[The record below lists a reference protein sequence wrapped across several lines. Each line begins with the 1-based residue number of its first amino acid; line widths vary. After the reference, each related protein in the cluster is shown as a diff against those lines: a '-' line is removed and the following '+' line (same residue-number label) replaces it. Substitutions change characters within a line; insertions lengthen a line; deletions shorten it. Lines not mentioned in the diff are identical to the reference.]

1 MEKIRLQ
8 MQEVRPDVPLEI
20 VELPEG
26 HSLNDMWVNYGTDGI
41 LKLFK
46 NATPEKSGVTLQI
59 HNNYKISYK
68 GTSGIFYVVGNLP
81 MDLGNL
87 RVSLQIVK
95 NDTQKKHRLKV
106 DLFDFGNVQNQ
117 CTELSEKHGFDYG
130 ELEADLLLLTDLLE

>member
-8 MQEVRPDVPLEI
+8 MQQLRPEVPLSI

-46 NATPEKSGVTLQI
+46 NATTEKSGVPLQVY
-59 HNNYKISYK
+59 NDYKISYK
-68 GTSGIFYVVGNLP
+68 GTTGTFYVVGNLP

-87 RVSLQIVK
+87 RVSLQIVET
-95 NDTQKKHRLKV
+95 DTQKKHRLKV
-106 DLFDFGNVQNQ
+106 DLFDFSNVQNQ
-117 CTELSEKHGFDYG
+117 CTELSEKQGFDYQ
-130 ELEADLLLLTDLLE
+130 ELEADLL